1 MRHILTIS
9 LLTLMLNSMPAFIAD
24 ASARIELIDV
34 EAQQVKISFR
44 GNVVCVTG
52 AIGKTLH
59 VYNLIG
65 MEVMT
70 VKIDS
75 QEKYIDLSHLPK
87 GAYPVKVGN
96 VSKKINLL
104 GR

>member
-1 MRHILTIS
+1 MIYR
-9 LLTLMLNSMPAFIAD
+9 LLIICLLFNIMPALPAE
-24 ASARIELIDV
+24 ASSRIELIDV
-34 EAQQVKISFR
+34 ETQQINIAFHN
-44 GNVVCVTG
+44 NVVCVTG
-52 AIGKTLH
+52 AMGKTLH

-96 VSKKINLL
+96 VSKKINLI
-104 GR
+104 R

>member
-1 MRHILTIS
+1 
-9 LLTLMLNSMPAFIAD
+9 MPALPAE
-24 ASARIELIDV
+24 ASSRVELIDI
-34 EAQQVKISFR
+34 EAQQINIAFR
-44 GNVVCVTG
+44 GNTVCVTG
-52 AIGKTLH
+52 AMGKTLH

-75 QEKYIDLSHLPK
+75 QEKYIDLSHLTK

-96 VSKKINLL
+96 LSTKINLI
-104 GR
+104 R